1 MSKYEYRSPS
11 RDGSGQHV
19 EVHDEERWAVQSFC
33 EELGYRLSEAT
44 VAVGDHYCVV
54 EVRTGRVVIEYT
66 T

>member
-11 RDGSGQHV
+11 QDGSDQHV
-19 EVHDEERWAVQSFC
+19 EVHNEERWAVQSFC

-44 VAVGDHYCVV
+44 LAVGDHYSVV